1 MTLPS
6 GTTASTDEQKQR
18 PAVRKERSHAR
29 FTSPLLAVPLASC
42 VLVPLLAFGL
52 GGHAYIAG
60 IVIETLFW
68 IAASSAWNILGG
80 YTGLIS
86 LGNALFVGV
95 SSYAVVFAVNHHWS
109 WWLATPLTV
118 LGVTIVGTL
127 LLYPGFRL
135 RGPFFSLATFALPL
149 IASTVAVYAKP
160 VTGGPEGATWPINP
174 SASQF
179 VFVTR
184 TPYLLTI
191 GAIAAVALIVSLYI
205 DRRAVGRSMRAVAD
219 DQTAAEASGVPST
232 RIRLIATALSIAL
245 TALAGCFYVTYLA
258 FVDPTSAFSLDMSLK
273 VVLIAILGGLG
284 RPFGPLLGAV
294 VLIPADSWLAGS
306 YPGGVHVLLYACLL
320 MALVLFLPQG
330 LIGGGRQ
337 LIATA
342 RSRWGKS

>member
-1 MTLPS
+1 
-6 GTTASTDEQKQR
+6 
-18 PAVRKERSHAR
+18 
-29 FTSPLLAVPLASC
+29 
-42 VLVPLLAFGL
+42 LLAFGL
-52 GGHAYIAG
+52 GGDAYVAG

-86 LGNALFVGV
+86 LGHALFIGV
-95 SSYAVVFAVNHHWS
+95 SSYAVAFAVNHNVS

-118 LGVTIVGTL
+118 FGVTILGTL

-149 IASTVAVYAKP
+149 IAATVAVYAKP
-160 VTGGPEGATWPINP
+160 VTGGPEGVTWPISP

-179 VFVTR
+179 IFVSR

-191 GAIAAVALIVSLYI
+191 GVIAAAAVIVSLYV

-232 RIRLIATALSIAL
+232 RIRLIATALSIAI
-245 TALAGCFYVTYLA
+245 TALAGCFYVTYVA
-258 FVDPTSAFSLDMSLK
+258 FVDPASAFSLDVSLK

-284 RPFGPLLGAV
+284 RPFGPLLGAIL
-294 VLIPADSWLAGS
+294 LIPADSWLADS
-306 YPGGVHVLLYACLL
+306 FPGGLHVLLYACLL
-320 MALVLFLPQG
+320 MALVIFLPQG

-337 LIATA
+337 LLATA
-342 RSRWGKS
+342 RTRWTKS